1 MISETAVLSSLSCAN
16 ICVNYDSGIIRSK
29 RILRI
34 NTILHLNDFY
44 TCQLNFFNR
53 VPVSGNYIFMATMK
67 RSETKI
73 KRKKYVKHK
82 FRFAIE

>member
-16 ICVNYDSGIIRSK
+16 IRVNYDSGIIRSK

-34 NTILHLNDFY
+34 NTILHLNDIY

-53 VPVSGNYIFMATMK
+53 VAVFENYIFTFNKK
-67 RSETKI
+67 RN
-73 KRKKYVKHK
+73 KKKKKCKTQVQTRY
-82 FRFAIE
+82 

>member
-16 ICVNYDSGIIRSK
+16 VRVNYDSGIIRSK

-34 NTILHLNDFY
+34 NTILHLNDIY

-53 VPVSGNYIFMATMK
+53 VAVFGNYIFTSTRK
-67 RSETKI
+67 RSETK
-73 KRKKYVKHK
+73 KKKNVKHK
-82 FRFAIE
+82 FRLAIE

>member
-16 ICVNYDSGIIRSK
+16 IRVNYDSGIIRSK

-34 NTILHLNDFY
+34 NTILHLNDIY

-53 VPVSGNYIFMATMK
+53 VAVFGNYIFTFNKK
-67 RSETKI
+67 RN
-73 KRKKYVKHK
+73 KKKKNVKHK
-82 FRFAIE
+82 FRLAIE